1 MSVGLYVRGLVEPTD
16 RFQKMYAAY
25 EACKA
30 AGVQVPDEVVKYFG
44 DEEPDPNGLIVDI
57 SAASSCKDNVI
68 EVDLTKLHK
77 DITKI
82 QACLY

>member
-1 MSVGLYVRGLVEPTD
+1 MSAGLYVRGLLEPTD
-16 RFQKMYAAY
+16 RFRKMYAAY

-30 AGVQVPDEVVKYFG
+30 AGVQVPDEVVEYFVG
-44 DEEPDPNGLIVDI
+44 EEPDPNGLIVDI
-57 SAASSCKDNVI
+57 SAASSRKDNVI